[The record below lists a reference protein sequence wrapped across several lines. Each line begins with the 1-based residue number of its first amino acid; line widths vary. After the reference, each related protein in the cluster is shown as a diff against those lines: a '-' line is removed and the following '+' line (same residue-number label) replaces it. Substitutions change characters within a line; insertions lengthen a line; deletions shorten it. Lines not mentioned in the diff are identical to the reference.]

1 MIDFPN
7 RKQIRLK
14 YYDYS
19 ENGFYFITICTHNRQ
34 KLFNTNVG
42 EAPCGLPADMI
53 KKWLYKLQTKFYG
66 VHVHEYIIMSDH
78 IHFILSKS
86 GDHTGSPL
94 HEIIDWFKTM
104 TTNEYIKNVK
114 NNIYPKFDKKIWQRS
129 YYEHIIRNENDY
141 IKAAEYIINNPV
153 AEIYSNEHR

>member
-78 IHFILSKS
+78 IHFILSKM

-114 NNIYPKFDKKIWQRS
+114 KIY
-129 YYEHIIRNENDY
+129 IRNL
-141 IKAAEYIINNPV
+141 IKKFGSGAIMNI
-153 AEIYSNEHR
+153 